1 MNQEPD
7 NRDMLVGGTTLAV
20 VIVVGML
27 VFGMV
32 GGAGTAGGD
41 IESAPAA
48 SIGAPPD
55 AARLVASA
63 PRALGAGLER
73 PLGWSDLEPQSPTF

>member
-1 MNQEPD
+1 MKEGTD

-55 AARLVASA
+55 ATRLVAGA
-63 PRALGAGLER
+63 PRLLTAGVER

>member
-1 MNQEPD
+1 MKDGSD

-32 GGAGTAGGD
+32 GGAGTEGGD

-48 SIGAPPD
+48 SMSAPPH
-55 AARLVASA
+55 ATGLVASA
-63 PRALGAGLER
+63 PRLLTAGAER
-73 PLGWSDLEPQSPTF
+73 PLGWSDLEPQAPTF